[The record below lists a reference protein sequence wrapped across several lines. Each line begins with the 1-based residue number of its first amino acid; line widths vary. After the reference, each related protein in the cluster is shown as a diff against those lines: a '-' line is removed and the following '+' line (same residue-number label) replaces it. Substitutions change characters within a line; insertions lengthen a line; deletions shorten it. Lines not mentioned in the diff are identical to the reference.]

1 MKPVAFI
8 IYRRLAWATG
18 QLSPNLDCI
27 HQKVNVKFMT
37 QFPFP
42 QGSGDNDEG
51 ETIGMTTNADTVK
64 NYKAVDDVV
73 NGGAKNGAGVEL
85 RKRKESLAKRQQS
98 FIRQDSCGVV
108 LERPLT
114 R

>member
-1 MKPVAFI
+1 
-8 IYRRLAWATG
+8 
-18 QLSPNLDCI
+18 
-27 HQKVNVKFMT
+27 MT